1 MRQLAL
7 GVASL
12 FPLAAN
18 IAYVSAGLTWTH
30 DPTPAL
36 LGVAQLVLRSA
47 IFSGGLLQILPI
59 SQHDLLGQLPLPA
72 LLTDQRGSILAI
84 NPAAEQRLAISSR
97 EALGRALDAV
107 LDQCEDPPR
116 IDLTPIRANGQENGQ
131 LVLLDLP
138 PKPGASPA
146 KLAHEGGES
155 GENASG

>member
-1 MRQLAL
+1 MSKAVVEVPTDPPYSVHVGAGVLEEVVGGL
-7 GVASL
+7 DSGDGVAL
-12 FPLAAN
+12 LA
-18 IAYVSAGLTWTH
+18 
-30 DPTPAL
+30 
-36 LGVAQLVLRSA
+36 
-47 IFSGGLLQILPI
+47 
-59 SQHDLLGQLPLPA
+59 
-72 LLTDQRGSILAI
+72 DQRGSILAI

-116 IDLTPIRANGQENGQ
+116 IDLTPIRANGQQNGQ